1 VFVKR
6 DQSQSKKGKMA
17 GLVIAGSMLLWLG
30 LQWVAVELE
39 ISGRIMLLIDLFVMA
54 AMLWSLIITF
64 QIWRTRR
71 FSDRG
76 APKC

>member
-1 VFVKR
+1 MFVKR
-6 DQSQSKKGKMA
+6 DQSQSKKGKLA

-64 QIWRTRR
+64 QIWRARR
-71 FSDRG
+71 HSGRG

>member
-1 VFVKR
+1 
-6 DQSQSKKGKMA
+6 
-17 GLVIAGSMLLWLG
+17 MLLWLG

-64 QIWRTRR
+64 QIWRARR
-71 FSDRG
+71 HSGRG